1 MANDLPMGMIRDF
14 LKQSTAEAHR
24 KLDDSPLVLGLSNGS
39 LSDEAY
45 LAMLQAY
52 VQFFAPWEAAMK
64 QDHPEIV
71 DALGAHR
78 FEKSAWL
85 AEDIATLGGHITTP
99 APLAPPADHAALLG
113 TLYVVEG
120 STLGG
125 MHLHRSQRGPVA
137 KAGRFFQGYG
147 EETVPAW
154 KSFIDWL
161 EAQTLTEAGLQR
173 AADAAQTTFE
183 WFQMKFDDTNRSLPS
198 PLPTT
203 NG

>member
-1 MANDLPMGMIRDF
+1 MNDDPLMGMIRDF

-39 LSDEAY
+39 LSDDAY

-52 VQFFAPWEAAMK
+52 LQFFSPWETAMK
-64 QDHPEIV
+64 QDHAGIV

-85 AEDIATLGGHITTP
+85 AEDIATLGGSTITP
-99 APLAPPADHAALLG
+99 APLDPPKDHPALLG

-147 EETVPAW
+147 EETIPAW

-161 EAQTLTEAGLQR
+161 EAQALTEAEMQR
-173 AADAAQTTFE
+173 AAQAAQKTFE

-198 PLPTT
+198 PLPTG